1 MQPSAR
7 QQELERIYNSRKL
20 SQSAGVPPAK
30 GHVPH
35 ISISDDDH
43 HVTEAIGSYYD
54 HDDERQQSQQQPQQS
69 RPLSFM
75 PNRNEV
81 YESRGTRRGGPDFE
95 GYNIGDMSP
104 TTGGAQAPQSP
115 QRSRSYEKGQQGS
128 PSSPPETGTLSPRSS
143 LKRMGSGASDSQRR
157 ANGSPTGHAS
167 PPPLT
172 RNPSSGET
180 ASMQF
185 PLNDIDYESSP
196 AAVAQE
202 LSNLQAIRRMSM
214 NVDNADPDLPSF
226 GGVVPSVAPK
236 TQDGDDEDDASRLF
250 WVPASLHPELAPKEF
265 KTFIEDRV
273 DKIRRRS
280 GDSDSLSV
288 EGLERSGSGGSSLRR
303 KKSMLRREIDTSKPG
318 EYEDGAD
325 RLERK
330 RSKGMQVQGET
341 TVADLAELE
350 NLVNDPQQLM
360 RRMSLDTVRRSEDSG
375 VEVPPSEDMPIL
387 PPGNQGL
394 KRSTRTT
401 YRRGSLKKGERVPFS
416 KRAQQRHVDSDDNES
431 PMQSPATVGGAP
443 SQEEALPI
451 RTSDEGEPILGLTR
465 VQTEPTP
472 APPQASGEGQSQQG
486 GHRART
492 SSGRRPT
499 LGGSQSSDNIV
510 GQAEAIVERQKKES
524 LDDGGRRSPSTQ
536 VQQQQTSPTQETDP
550 KPPQS
555 QHEQQYEEPAQNQ
568 EQHQQFDARRPQPR
582 QFHSRLASGPGRTTA
597 QLPGYNNTNPLP
609 NIIETLPDGTKVP
622 VPAGAQADQLQPQQ
636 SPKFPERKSSHEL
649 PRPMQ
654 RTGAHARPVPG
665 AQRAGSTL
673 NDISGRPSPL
683 PGSSSTRTDALTMV
697 PTFSDE
703 RKEKGKEGG
712 RKSSW
717 KWILGSDD
725 DDSKDAKKADANG
738 GDGSGKGVKSKVG
751 SRLTKSQTAGG
762 NAKDAERARLD
773 VLQNSIDGSQQQPSS
788 RGRESLVLNRA
799 DIQLDDDSSSTTPP
813 AAPTPQT
820 SKKSSSKKSSL
831 DTSRKDKEKNSEK
844 EPGLLQALFGSKKKT
859 SDSDLSASHD
869 QAPSRKTKGHKKKDS
884 DRRLSP
890 EPPPRILKPDIDYNW
905 TRFSIL
911 EERAI
916 YRMAHIKLANPR
928 RALYSQVLLSNFMYS
943 YLAKVQ
949 MMHPQPIPG
958 QTQAMQAARERE
970 RERAAQQREKGGGM
984 DRELSE
990 WQRWQEQQ
998 SRQEHQQYQQQQ
1010 PASGYTTEGDPGD
1023 SGDGNGAGG
1032 GGGYYNREAA
1042 QARANGIMTGQAAGY
1057 SVASGHDYLGY
1068 PKGEQPFGS
1077 AEGGASWAGL
1087 PGLDAC
1093 EDCRLCE
1100 IGARLRLFGARE
1112 AGDRA

>member
-1 MQPSAR
+1 PSAR

-20 SQSAGVPPAK
+20 TQSANAPPPK

-54 HDDERQQSQQQPQQS
+54 HDDERQQSQQQQQS

-95 GYNIGDMSP
+95 GYSTGDMSP
-104 TTGGAQAPQSP
+104 TSGGAQAPQSP
-115 QRSRSYEKGQQGS
+115 QRSASYDKGQQGS
-128 PSSPPETGTLSPRSS
+128 PSSPSETGTLSPRSS
-143 LKRMGSGASDSQRR
+143 LKRMGSGASDSQQR
-157 ANGSPTGHAS
+157 ANGSPTGPAS
-167 PPPLT
+167 PPPLS

-250 WVPASLHPELAPKEF
+250 WVPASVHPELAPVEF

-280 GDSDSLSV
+280 GDGDSLSV

-360 RRMSLDTVRRSEDSG
+360 RRMSLDTARRSEDSG

-443 SQEEALPI
+443 SQEEALPM

-472 APPQASGEGQSQQG
+472 APPPASGEDQTQQG
-486 GHRART
+486 GHHART
-492 SSGRRPT
+492 SSRRRPT

-536 VQQQQTSPTQETDP
+536 VQQQQTSPTQETEP
-550 KPPQS
+550 KPPQP
-555 QHEQQYEEPAQNQ
+555 QPEQQYEEPAQNQ

-622 VPAGAQADQLQPQQ
+622 VPAGTQADQQQPQQ
-636 SPKFPERKSSHEL
+636 SPKFPERKSSHEQ

-703 RKEKGKEGG
+703 RKDKGKEGG

-738 GDGSGKGVKSKVG
+738 GDGGGKGVKSKVG
-751 SRLTKSQTAGG
+751 SRLTKSQTAGA
-762 NAKDAERARLD
+762 NAKEAERARLD

-799 DIQLDDDSSSTTPP
+799 DIQLDDDSSSTNP
-813 AAPTPQT
+813 AAAATQQP

-859 SDSDLSASHD
+859 SDSDLSAAHD
-869 QAPSRKTKGHKKKDS
+869 QAPSKKTKGHKKKDS

-970 RERAAQQREKGGGM
+970 RERAAQQREKGVSM

-998 SRQEHQQYQQQQ
+998 SRQEHLQYQQQQ
-1010 PASGYTTEGDPGD
+1010 SGYTAEGDPVD
-1023 SGDGNGAGG
+1023 SGDGNGS

-1068 PKGEQPFGS
+1068 PKGEQPFGTAKGS
-1077 AEGGASWAGL
+1077 GGSGNGGGGGGGGLWDEGDEVEDEERGQRMGGGGGAGGMW
-1087 PGLDAC
+1087 
-1093 EDCRLCE
+1093 
-1100 IGARLRLFGARE
+1100 
-1112 AGDRA
+1112 